1 MKGSGLSVVVVFLAF
16 AGALSAQTKAQRVP
30 AGTGQKES
38 LFEGRQSPEVE
49 KRIRISETKVQT
61 QEEIIRKLEARVKEL
76 EAELAALKAGT
87 QPAPVAAP

>member
-1 MKGSGLSVVVVFLAF
+1 MGTMKGFGLPAIVLFLAF

-30 AGTGQKES
+30 SGIGQKES

-87 QPAPVAAP
+87 PPAP